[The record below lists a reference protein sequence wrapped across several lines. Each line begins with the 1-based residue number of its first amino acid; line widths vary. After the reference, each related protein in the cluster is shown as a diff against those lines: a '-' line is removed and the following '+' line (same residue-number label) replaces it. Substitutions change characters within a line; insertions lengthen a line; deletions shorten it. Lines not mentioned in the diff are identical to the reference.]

1 MTNHK
6 ELESILKC
14 PLTHSNLSWQAND
27 QQQALALSIAKGEIQ
42 SQHPEF
48 DQSAYQ
54 GVLKASGHEIYY
66 LMIDDILYL
75 LPEFA
80 LQNPHHNLHTSHA
93 TKSSVKQFYDSF
105 GWQQENGVFQD
116 AIDSEDLREVSKEYI
131 DNCHARLKDH
141 LPKTGRYLLD
151 VASGP
156 IQYDAY
162 LTYSENYD
170 YRICGDISLRALK
183 AAKQKLGS
191 KGIYLLCDVTCL
203 PLQSGVLDAAIS
215 LHTLYHVPQDQQLQ
229 GYKEIQRVL
238 KPKGVSVVIYS
249 WGRRSLLMNCL
260 MFPMKAWSLLKRLL
274 PAKTSGPTL
283 YFHAHSFAWFRQF
296 IQLPYDCKLYAWR
309 SVNVPFLKCFVHKR
323 WGGKAMLKVFY
334 WLESRYPVLMG
345 RIGAYPLFV
354 STKSPL

>member
-27 QQQALALSIAKGEIQ
+27 QRQVLAERIAKNEIK
-42 SQHPEF
+42 SHHEGF
-48 DQSAYQ
+48 DISLAQ
-54 GVLKASGHEIYY
+54 GILKAADHDIYY
-66 LMIDDILYL
+66 AMIDDIIYL

-80 LQNPHHNLHTSHA
+80 LQNPHNSLHHSHA
-93 TKSSVKQFYDSF
+93 TKNSVKQFYDSF

-116 AIDSEDLREVSKEYI
+116 AIDSEDLREVSAEYI
-131 DNCHARLKDH
+131 ANCHARLKEH
-141 LPKTGRYLLD
+141 LPKSGRYILD

-162 LTYSENYD
+162 LSYSENYD

-183 AAKQKLGS
+183 AAKQKLGAR
-191 KGIYLLCDVTCL
+191 GIYLLCDVTCL
-203 PLQSGVLDAAIS
+203 PLQSGTLDAAIS

-249 WGRRSLLMNCL
+249 WGRQSLLMNL
-260 MFPMKAWSLLKRLL
+260 FMFPMKAWSLLKRLL
-274 PAKTSGPTL
+274 PAKTGGQTL
-283 YFHAHSFAWFRQF
+283 YFHAHSFAWFREY
-296 IQLPYDCKLYAWR
+296 IQKPYACKLYAWR
-309 SVNVPFLKCFVHKR
+309 SVNVPFLKCFIHKR
-323 WGGKAMLKVFY
+323 WGGAALLKVFY
-334 WLESRYPVLMG
+334 WLESRYPALMG

-354 STKSPL
+354 STKQ